1 MGSWKKWLVNV
12 AVFAVLFAFIT
23 YYVLHEQDPRVLF
36 QLLDRA
42 NGWYWLIGIVLVI
55 LFISCES
62 VILRLL
68 LLNAGSKPERGRC
81 LLYSFIGF
89 FFSAITPAAGGGQPA
104 QVYYMNKDKLDPG
117 ITSPILVVITVGYKV
132 VLVLYGIVA
141 FILRPDEIMDA
152 GDVVLTW
159 AGIGFALN
167 IVVVC
172 ILLFAVFKTDLM
184 EKILRAIMHV
194 IGRFVKPKRLARC
207 ERKLE
212 CCIGNYHKSTEC
224 IKSNPKLMAF
234 VFLISILQ
242 RSLLFAI
249 PWLVLQS
256 FGITGHSLPV
266 IIMMQSLVSLGTD
279 LLPLPGGSGA
289 HEALFLILFD
299 GICGKDLV
307 LPILVASRGISFYS
321 QLIICGIISLV
332 GIRYI
337 IGRKNKTPK

>member
-1 MGSWKKWLVNV
+1 MGSWKKWLINV
-12 AVFAVLFAFIT
+12 AVFAVLSAFIA

-42 NGWYWLIGIVLVI
+42 NGWYWIGGISLVV

-62 VILRLL
+62 VILRLM
-68 LLNAGSKPERGRC
+68 LLNAGSKPAKGRC

-117 ITSPILVVITVGYKV
+117 ITSPILVVVTVGYKV

-141 FILRPDEIMDA
+141 FIIRPSEIMNA

-159 AGIGFALN
+159 AGLGFALN
-167 IVVVC
+167 IIVVC
-172 ILLFAVFKTDLM
+172 MLLIAVFKTDIM
-184 EKILRAIMHV
+184 EKILRSLMRI
-194 IGRFVKPKRLARC
+194 IGRFVKPRRMARYEKR
-207 ERKLE
+207 LE
-212 CCIGNYHKSTEC
+212 CCIDNYHKSTEC

-234 VFLISILQ
+234 VFIISIIQ

-249 PWLVLQS
+249 PWLVLRS

-289 HEALFLILFD
+289 HEALFVILFD
-299 GICGKDLV
+299 GICGENLV
-307 LPILVASRGISFYS
+307 LPILIASRGISFYA
-321 QLIICGIISLV
+321 QLVICGIISLI
-332 GIRYI
+332 GIRHI
-337 IGRKNKTPK
+337 IGHKNNTPK